1 MFFTR
6 NFGSYHIC
14 SFGGA
19 KRRNKTITIFHF
31 HSYSTVREI
40 NKSFGVFMCGAMKRF
55 GSWKICA
62 SFFSSPTIY
71 FSCCI
76 GWWTQITNCNRK
88 KWFSTCFESLS
99 FTHITNFRMAFQAHE
114 RLLFF
119 TISRLSK
126 FHCRSG
132 QLTCLVWVLWIIFGT
147 RLSVVT
153 LKSKLTINTTC
164 DALRQLQMNT
174 ISVISIMNI
183 FWTWRRGLSH
193 HCWW

>member
-99 FTHITNFRMAFQAHE
+99 FTHITNFRMAFQSHE
-114 RLLFF
+114 RLLFS
-119 TISRLSK
+119 ISRLSK
-126 FHCRSG
+126 FHCRSR
-132 QLTCLVWVLWIIFGT
+132 QLTWLSYGCYELYSALVCQLSLWS
-147 RLSVVT
+147 L
-153 LKSKLTINTTC
+153 NW
-164 DALRQLQMNT
+164 Q
-174 ISVISIMNI
+174 
-183 FWTWRRGLSH
+183 
-193 HCWW
+193 